1 MTTRAPA
8 VLTNKQTEKPFKEV
22 RIKRDTQTDRNTE
35 TKPYF
40 RLRLVTGG
48 YGCLWVVTG
57 AYGCLRMFTSG
68 YGWLRMVTGDS
79 VVQSEAKHYKQTH
92 SALSLH
98 IDHHYL

>member
-1 MTTRAPA
+1 M
-8 VLTNKQTEKPFKEV
+8 
-22 RIKRDTQTDRNTE
+22 RIKSDTQTDRHTD

-48 YGCLWVVTG
+48 YGWLWVVTG
-57 AYGCLRMFTSG
+57 AYGCLLMLKDG
-68 YGWLRMVTGDS
+68 YESLRVVKDGDGRLR
-79 VVQSEAKHYKQTH
+79 VQSEAKHYKQTD

>member
-1 MTTRAPA
+1 M
-8 VLTNKQTEKPFKEV
+8 LQTNRQTDRPFKEV
-22 RIKRDTQTDRNTE
+22 RIKSDTQTDRHTD

-48 YGCLWVVTG
+48 YGCL
-57 AYGCLRMFTSG
+57 RMLKDV
-68 YGWLRMVTGDS
+68 YEWLRVVKDGDGRLR
-79 VVQSEAKHYKQTH
+79 VQSEAKHYKQTD